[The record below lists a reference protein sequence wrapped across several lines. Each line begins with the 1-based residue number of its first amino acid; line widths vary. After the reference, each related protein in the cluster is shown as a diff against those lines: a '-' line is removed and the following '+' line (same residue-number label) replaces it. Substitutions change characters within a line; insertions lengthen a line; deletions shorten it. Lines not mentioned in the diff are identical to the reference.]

1 MTELSTK
8 SVGTID
14 QPMLANR
21 VILVTGA
28 SRGIGAATAKL
39 LAAHGAKVIV
49 NYNRSAREANNVV
62 EHIKAHGGTA
72 LAVKADVN
80 NEAEVKKMIETAVE
94 HYSFIDTTVL
104 NASPS
109 FSMKS
114 FIDHSWNDFEKKLV
128 GELKSAFFIC
138 KEVVPPMVQK
148 RKGNI
153 IAISTGLSRHPVSGF
168 IAHSSA
174 KAALDAFVRSLAF
187 ELGPH
192 GIRVNVI
199 APGLVETDATAFMS
213 SEQKDTFAQAAPLRR
228 VAMPEDIAGAVLL
241 LASTEARFITGAYL
255 PVNGGTQMV

>member
-1 MTELSTK
+1 MAELSTK
-8 SVGTID
+8 PVQTAQ

-21 VILVTGA
+21 VVLVTGS

-39 LAAHGAKVIV
+39 LAAHGASVIV
-49 NYNRSAREANNVV
+49 NFNKSAKEANAVV
-62 EHIKAHGGTA
+62 QHIKEHGGNA
-72 LAVKADVN
+72 LAIKADVN
-80 NEAEVKKMIETAVE
+80 SESDVKKLVQVATQQ
-94 HYSFIDTTVL
+94 YGFIDTAIL

-109 FSMKS
+109 FAIKS
-114 FIDHSWNDFEKKLV
+114 FLDYNWNDFEKKLI
-128 GELKSAFFIC
+128 GELKSAFFLC
-138 KEVVPPMVQK
+138 KEVVPPMVQR

-153 IAISTGLSRHPVSGF
+153 IAISTGLSRHPGLGF
-168 IAHSSA
+168 LAHSSA

-213 SEQKDTFAQAAPLRR
+213 NEQKDAFAQSAPLRR

-241 LASTEARFITGAYL
+241 LASGEARFITGAYL